1 MKYTLAVAC
10 LIGAVQVKQT
20 KQDTTTVWSLKS
32 VNDHRDDQ
40 AFQKFYGDYQT
51 DAANA
56 RPPYQSHAAIENES
70 ETSSDSSDSEEDVAL
85 KGDDSESD
93 HSKEFYN
100 AWAAVKDEEEGYHRT
115 IPAYFS
121 ADTDDL
127 FMRSMI
133 RNYAQ
138 EERTKFETEED
149 GTKTGGEPTGRFWM
163 NKHMSEH
170 AGEEVLGTHKGLAGA
185 ELTAYMNTYFQR
197 TWDHFDVNGGGSIE
211 VIKMPQFMRM
221 LCSDQAMDL
230 GESG

>member
-1 MKYTLAVAC
+1 MKLTFAVAAF
-10 LIGAVQVKQT
+10 IGLASVSAEVQKAHSINSA
-20 KQDTTTVWSLKS
+20 D
-32 VNDHRDDQ
+32 
-40 AFQKFYGDYQT
+40 G
-51 DAANA
+51 
-56 RPPYQSHAAIENES
+56 RPAYQSVAQVES
-70 ETSSDSSDSEEDVAL
+70 ESDSSDSDSDEENVM
-85 KGDDSESD
+85 
-93 HSKEFYN
+93 FPTFN
-100 AWAAVKDEEEGYHRT
+100 AWESVSGG
-115 IPAYFS
+115 
-121 ADTDDL
+121 ADDGKYERVTTPHFATDSDDL

-221 LCSDQAMDL
+221 LCSD
-230 GESG
+230 